1 MDLQGGNSI
10 LGIMVLRGLSG
21 RSYGDDIWQSIE
33 FRSKCCT
40 DMEVEMLYDRRRYR
54 RVFFL
59 LLILIVAVTMIG
71 CNNRSRRQR
80 RAGAFRFNTE
90 EPDNTSSI
98 TGVIV
103 VQDTQ
108 NSKITIRE
116 LDSDIESI
124 LHYDYSA
131 EVSDQYGQSIRADQL
146 KAGLIVEAHYRPE
159 DATLVTVS
167 VPKDVWEYNEV
178 GAFSFQTE
186 DRMMKF
192 AGKKYQY
199 SDLTFI
205 SSGTQNIMRE
215 DLHTEDEL
223 TVRGVGYRVY
233 SIVRTMGHGYI
244 RLTNYGDFLGGMV
257 EVGNGII
264 LPVTENML
272 ITAGEGI
279 HPLTLIKGSM
289 ITTKTITVTADQE
302 VIADFSDYVPAV
314 KNVGM
319 VTFQIDPE
327 GSDLYINGTA
337 VNYSEPVALNYGE
350 YRIRVEMTG
359 YETYTGTLDVEDPTP
374 PPIQIDLIEQS
385 AGVGG
390 EESKT
395 TDAPS
400 ATDDANGSDSS
411 DTTTKRVD
419 SNHSIHVTAPAG
431 AEVYLDNV
439 YKGLTPCKFKKVIG
453 SQTITLRKNGYIT
466 KSYSVDILDD
476 DENVSLSFPELAE
489 DVNTPAES
497 SEPAATP

>member
-1 MDLQGGNSI
+1 
-10 LGIMVLRGLSG
+10 
-21 RSYGDDIWQSIE
+21 
-33 FRSKCCT
+33 
-40 DMEVEMLYDRRRYR
+40 MLYDRKRHHRGL
-54 RVFFL
+54 FL
-59 LLILIVAVTMIG
+59 LLILVVAVTMIG
-71 CNNRSRRQR
+71 CNARTRRQR
-80 RAGAFRFNTE
+80 RSGAFRYNTE
-90 EPDNTSSI
+90 EPDNTSII

-103 VQDTQ
+103 LQDTQ

-124 LHYDYSA
+124 LHYDSSA

-146 KAGLIVEAHYRPE
+146 KTGLIVEAHYRPE
-159 DATLVTVS
+159 DATLVTSS

-178 GAFSFQTE
+178 GSFSFQAE

-215 DLHTEDEL
+215 NLNTEDEL

-233 SIVRTMGHGYI
+233 SIVRTAGHGYI
-244 RLTNYGDFLGGMV
+244 RLANYGDFLGGMV

-264 LPVTENML
+264 LPITENML

-279 HPLTLIKGSM
+279 YPLTLIKGSM

-314 KNVGM
+314 QNIGM

-327 GSDLYINGTA
+327 GADLYINGTA
-337 VNYSEPVALNYGE
+337 VSYVEPVALNYGE

-359 YETYTGTLDVEDPTP
+359 YETYTGTLDVEEPASP
-374 PPIQIDLIEQS
+374 VRIDLIEQS
-385 AGVGG
+385 AGVDGK
-390 EESKT
+390 ESKK

-400 ATDDANGSDSS
+400 AEDYANDSDSS
-411 DTTTKRVD
+411 DTITKKVD
-419 SNHSIHVTAPAG
+419 SNHSIHVTAPTG

-453 SQTITLRKNGYIT
+453 SQTITLRKSGYIT

-489 DVNTPAES
+489 DVDTAAES
-497 SEPAATP
+497 SEPTAASEG

>member
-1 MDLQGGNSI
+1 
-10 LGIMVLRGLSG
+10 
-21 RSYGDDIWQSIE
+21 
-33 FRSKCCT
+33 
-40 DMEVEMLYDRRRYR
+40 MLYDRKRYR
-54 RVFFL
+54 RGILL
-59 LLILIVAVTMIG
+59 LLILIVAVTLVG
-71 CNNRSRRQR
+71 CNARSRRQR
-80 RAGAFRFNTE
+80 RSGAFRFNTE

-103 VQDTQ
+103 SQDTQ

-146 KAGLIVEAHYRPE
+146 KTGLIVEAHYRPE

-167 VPKDVWEYNEV
+167 VPENVWEYNEV
-178 GAFSFQTE
+178 GSFSFQTE

-192 AGKKYQY
+192 AGEKYQY

-205 SSGTQNIMRE
+205 SSGNQNIMRE

-233 SIVRTMGHGYI
+233 SIVRTLGHGYI
-244 RLTNYGDFLGGMV
+244 HLTNYGDFLGGMV

-264 LPVTENML
+264 LPITENML

-279 HPLTLIKGSM
+279 YPLTLIKGSM
-289 ITTKTITVTADQE
+289 ITTKTITVAADQE
-302 VIADFSDYVPAV
+302 VIVDFSDYVPV
-314 KNVGM
+314 MNNVGM

-327 GSDLYINGTA
+327 GADLYINGTA

-359 YETYTGTLDVEDPTP
+359 YETYTGTLDVEDPAP
-374 PPIQIDLIEQS
+374 PVQIDLIEQS
-385 AGVGG
+385 AGVDGK
-390 EESKT
+390 ESK
-395 TDAPS
+395 
-400 ATDDANGSDSS
+400 ATDEPSTANDADDSDNSN
-411 DTTTKRVD
+411 TTTKRVD

-489 DVNTPAES
+489 DVDTPAES
-497 SEPAATP
+497 SEPAATSEE

>member
-1 MDLQGGNSI
+1 
-10 LGIMVLRGLSG
+10 
-21 RSYGDDIWQSIE
+21 
-33 FRSKCCT
+33 
-40 DMEVEMLYDRRRYR
+40 MLYDRKRYR
-54 RVFFL
+54 RGLFL
-59 LLILIVAVTMIG
+59 LLLLIVAVTLIG
-71 CNNRSRRQR
+71 CNARTHSQR

-103 VQDTQ
+103 LQDTQ

-131 EVSDQYGQSIRADQL
+131 EVTDQYGQSIRADQL
-146 KAGLIVEAHYRPE
+146 KMGLIVEAHYRPE

-167 VPKDVWEYNEV
+167 VPEDVWEYNEV
-178 GAFSFQTE
+178 GKFSFQTE

-205 SSGTQNIMRE
+205 SSGTRNIMRE
-215 DLHTEDEL
+215 DLHNEDEL

-244 RLTNYGDFLGGMV
+244 RLANYGDFLGGMA

-264 LPVTENML
+264 LPITENML

-279 HPLTLIKGSM
+279 YPLTLIKGSM
-289 ITTKTITVTADQE
+289 LTTKTITVTADQE

-319 VTFQIDPE
+319 ITFQIDPE
-327 GSDLYINGTA
+327 GADLYINGTA
-337 VNYSEPVALNYGE
+337 VSYAEPVALNYGE

-359 YETYTGTLDVEDPTP
+359 YETYTGTLDVEEAAAPV
-374 PPIQIDLIEQS
+374 QIDLIEQS
-385 AGVGG
+385 AGVDG

-400 ATDDANGSDSS
+400 STDDADESDSS

-431 AEVYLDNV
+431 VEVYLDNV

-489 DVNTPAES
+489 DVDTPAES